1 MAIADFSDVTLV
13 SDDTDGLDD
22 PDDPEYPDDH
32 DESFPVIKFMYL
44 AERSYIIIKV
54 I

>member
-1 MAIADFSDVTLV
+1 MTLV

-22 PDDPEYPDDH
+22 PDDPEYPNDH
-32 DESFPVIKFMYL
+32 DESFPVIQMYL
-44 AERSYIIIKV
+44 AERTYIIIKV